1 MACPLPVSYTH
12 LITRQAAEDAL
23 ARLRVHSTS
32 CGTPL
37 RLKTITLTAKDKI
50 CPLEERVCT
59 PEACPRADGY
69 YDRINAALYSF
80 LSQTDEF
87 TRADI
92 EAFALQ
98 KQLCPFELA
107 LDLTNWCDCIVCR
120 CV

>member
-1 MACPLPVSYTH
+1 MTAKT
-12 LITRQAAEDAL
+12 ITRQAAEDAL

-87 TRADI
+87 TARI
-92 EAFALQ
+92 SRHLPC
-98 KQLCPFELA
+98 KSS
-107 LDLTNWCDCIVCR
+107 
-120 CV
+120 CVPSSWRST